1 LEDAIDRL
9 IMAREEEEKVL
20 VFGDSDTDGITSTV
34 LMTDALKN
42 FGLEVFQK
50 VPEGEEPYG
59 LSKAAVDSA
68 EENGISLI
76 ITVDCGISNHEEV
89 VYAQQQGIDV
99 IIADHHHL
107 QAQTPPEAIAVL
119 DPKLP
124 D

>member
-1 LEDAIDRL
+1 
-9 IMAREEEEKVL
+9 MAREEEEKVL